1 MMERQNIVGNIDK
14 SGNSNIFN
22 KAMLKENDKK
32 ITELKG
38 IACEEKGLGVGR
50 CGTGVASSC

>member
-1 MMERQNIVGNIDK
+1 MGGQNIVSNIDK
-14 SGNSNIFN
+14 SKNSNIFN
-22 KAMLKENDKK
+22 KAMLKENDQKK
-32 ITELKG
+32 ITELKV